1 MPPVERQVFA
11 DPGRGDRARR
21 RRRAQKMKHIIGTA
35 LRVGG
40 CTVLLITGL
49 ALVAGKD
56 DIRKF
61 RRMRSM

>member
-1 MPPVERQVFA
+1 
-11 DPGRGDRARR
+11 
-21 RRRAQKMKHIIGTA
+21 MKRFTTWMA
-35 LRVGG
+35 LGAAVA
-40 CTVLLITGL
+40 VAVAV

>member
-1 MPPVERQVFA
+1 
-11 DPGRGDRARR
+11 
-21 RRRAQKMKHIIGTA
+21 MKHIAGKA
-35 LRVGG
+35 LGAAG
-40 CTVLLITGL
+40 LLAVIV

>member
-1 MPPVERQVFA
+1 
-11 DPGRGDRARR
+11 
-21 RRRAQKMKHIIGTA
+21 MKRITTWAA
-35 LRVGG
+35 LAAAAAVA
-40 CTVLLITGL
+40 V

>member
-1 MPPVERQVFA
+1 
-11 DPGRGDRARR
+11 
-21 RRRAQKMKHIIGTA
+21 MKHIAGKALGTA
-35 LRVGG
+35 GFLAVI
-40 CTVLLITGL
+40 V

>member
-1 MPPVERQVFA
+1 
-11 DPGRGDRARR
+11 
-21 RRRAQKMKHIIGTA
+21 MKRFITWVA
-35 LRVGG
+35 LGAAVA
-40 CTVLLITGL
+40 VAV

>member
-1 MPPVERQVFA
+1 
-11 DPGRGDRARR
+11 
-21 RRRAQKMKHIIGTA
+21 MKSIAWAA
-35 LRVGG
+35 LAAAAV
-40 CTVLLITGL
+40 VAV

>member
-1 MPPVERQVFA
+1 MSGIEK
-11 DPGRGDRARR
+11 GLT
-21 RRRAQKMKHIIGTA
+21 MKHIAGKA
-35 LRVGG
+35 LGAAVALA
-40 CTVLLITGL
+40 VIV